1 MYHKIFD
8 GYPPRE
14 LFWKHEDNEAET
26 RWNNYIVIKLPVK
39 TLRWETKIFW
49 RNEMIA
55 WNEIDEI
62 LLRFLSK
69 SHVNKYPTSEK
80 KVK

>member
-1 MYHKIFD
+1 
-8 GYPPRE
+8 
-14 LFWKHEDNEAET
+14 
-26 RWNNYIVIKLPVK
+26 
-39 TLRWETKIFW
+39 
-49 RNEMIA
+49 MIA

-62 LLRFLSK
+62 LLQFLSK